1 VVATSK
7 SGRSTNRTP
16 KRSQSAR
23 AKPTLGTALLHGLKE
38 HGARE
43 IFGIPG
49 DFVLPLFKV
58 IEETGILPHYTL
70 SHEPGVGFAA
80 DAAARYNCG
89 LGVAV
94 VTYGAGAFNLVNAVA
109 GAYAERS
116 PVVVVA
122 GAPGARERAS
132 GFMLHHQARA
142 LDSQLAVFREI
153 TCDQA
158 VLSDPAAAP
167 GDIARVLRNAR
178 ELSLPVYIEVPRDVV
193 DAATGA
199 VPVLPRR
206 AADAGALAE
215 CAEEVLQRLAGAR
228 SAAIIVDVEIR
239 RYGLEDRVAALARSL
254 GLPVVT
260 TFMGR
265 GLLDD
270 APDVLSGT
278 YLGAAGDPAVTALVE
293 DADML
298 LLLGVILSDTNF
310 ALSQRR
316 LDPRAT
322 VLAIGRTVRI
332 GHHVYADLPLEDL
345 VDALNTRA
353 RPSAAS
359 RRTRRRP
366 ASTYPRGLKADAA
379 PVAPSDIACA
389 INDLFDRHG
398 AMPMTSDMGDCLFT
412 AMEIENTALAA
423 PGYYAGMGFGVPAGI
438 GVAAT
443 TGRRPL
449 ILVGDGAFQMT
460 GWELGNCRRYGFDPI
475 VVVFNN
481 ASWEMLRVFQPESA
495 FNDLDDWNFSAMA
508 PAMGGAG
515 ERVTTRREL
524 AAALE
529 RAVKRRDSFS
539 IVEVMLPRGVTSQTL
554 ARFIAGFKAAREPSA
569 G

>member
-1 VVATSK
+1 MK
-7 SGRSTNRTP
+7 RP
-16 KRSQSAR
+16 KRSRLAQAR
-23 AKPTLGTALLHGLKE
+23 AKPTLGTALLHGLKD

-43 IFGIPG
+43 IFGLPG

-58 IEETGILPHYTL
+58 IEDSAILPHYTL

-122 GAPGARERAS
+122 SAPGARERAS

-158 VLSDPAAAP
+158 VLSDPATAP

-178 ELSLPVYIEVPRDVV
+178 ELSLPVYIEVPRDMV
-193 DAATGA
+193 DAATA
-199 VPVLPRR
+199 PVPVLPRR
-206 AADAGALAE
+206 AADPSALAE
-215 CAEEVLQRLAGAR
+215 CAEEILQRLARAQ

-239 RYGLEDRVAALARSL
+239 RYGLEDRVAALARAL
-254 GLPVVT
+254 KVPVVT

-270 APDVLSGT
+270 ARDVLSGT

-298 LLLGVILSDTNF
+298 LLLGVILSDINF

-332 GHHVYADLPLEDL
+332 GHHVYPDLPLEDL
-345 VDALNTRA
+345 IDALHARA

-359 RRTRRRP
+359 QRSRQRP
-366 ASTYPRGLKADAA
+366 ASIYSRGLKADAA
-379 PVAPSDIACA
+379 AIAPSDIACA
-389 INDLFDRHG
+389 VNDLFDRHG

-508 PAMGGAG
+508 PAMGGVG
-515 ERVTTRREL
+515 ERATTRRDL

-529 RAVKRRDSFS
+529 RAAARRGVFS
-539 IVEVMLPRGVTSQTL
+539 LVEVMLPRGATSRTL
-554 ARFIAGFKAAREPSA
+554 ARFVAGFKAAREPTT